1 MTENGQEP
9 GEAADDLHGEARVE
23 RLELLV
29 ARLVKAFNGER
40 ETAAEERDANAAAF
54 LAITKALAP
63 PPDAPAGESK
73 GPVPWTDRATAQQW
87 HDLAKWIDWLTHT
100 YEFKTGFQIYPCWP
114 AHPGI
119 VEELSALWDAWR
131 DAAGRAPVDGSPAGD
146 NDALAFWHDRYLA
159 PMLHRLHALYA
170 FHACRHQHESAAA
183 VRPTDR
189 DLLPPLP

>member
-9 GEAADDLHGEARVE
+9 GEAAADLHGEARVE

-29 ARLVKAFNGER
+29 SRLVKAFNGER

-54 LAITKALAP
+54 LAIKKALAP
-63 PPDAPAGESK
+63 PPDAPTGESK

-170 FHACRHQHESAAA
+170 FHACRHNHESAAA
-183 VRPTDR
+183 VRTTDR